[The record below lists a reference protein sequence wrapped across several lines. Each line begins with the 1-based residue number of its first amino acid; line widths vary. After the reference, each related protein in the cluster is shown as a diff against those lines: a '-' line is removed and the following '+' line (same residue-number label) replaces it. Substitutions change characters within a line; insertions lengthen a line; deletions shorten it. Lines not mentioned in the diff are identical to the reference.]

1 MPDPPPEYAVKTR
14 RERAVKIPREYV
26 VKIPPERKGRPP
38 VFTPRERR
46 GISVDLREV
55 GRAAGE
61 IAKKMATGLEAVAR
75 RVETVDAPRL
85 TRNVLVLATGGM
97 TLYLMFSAISVMA
110 PQAVQVYA
118 QFGRVLGFMIPLMF
132 MMTVFSIVMAIIKYV
147 VG

>member
-1 MPDPPPEYAVKTR
+1 MPDPR
-14 RERAVKIPREYV
+14 REYKIE
-26 VKIPPERKGRPP
+26 IPSERKGRPP

-46 GISVDLREV
+46 DISVDLREV
-55 GRAAGE
+55 GRVAGE

-75 RVETVDAPRL
+75 RVETIDAPRL
-85 TRNVLVLATGGM
+85 TRNILVLATGGM

-118 QFGRVLGFMIPLMF
+118 QFGNVLGFMIPLMF
-132 MMTVFSIVMAIIKYV
+132 MMTVFSIVMAIIKHV

>member
-1 MPDPPPEYAVKTR
+1 MSKSH
-14 RERAVKIPREYV
+14 REYV
-26 VKIPPERKGRPP
+26 LEIPPERKGRPP

-46 GISVDLREV
+46 DIKEELREA
-55 GRAAGE
+55 GRVAGE

-85 TRNVLVLATGGM
+85 TRNILVLATGGM

-118 QFGRVLGFMIPLMF
+118 QFGRVLGFMIPMMF
-132 MMTVFSIVMAIIKYV
+132 MMTVFSIVIAIIKHV

>member
-1 MPDPPPEYAVKTR
+1 MSKSH
-14 RERAVKIPREYV
+14 REYV
-26 VKIPPERKGRPP
+26 LEIPPERKGRPP

-46 GISVDLREV
+46 DIKEELREA
-55 GRAAGE
+55 GRVAGE

-85 TRNVLVLATGGM
+85 TRNILVLATGGM

-118 QFGRVLGFMIPLMF
+118 QFGRVLGFMIPMMF
-132 MMTVFSIVMAIIKYV
+132 MMTVFSIVMAIIKHV